1 MQELALE
8 ECPDLDFRRRFAPSA
23 AGAKERVA
31 QGGAHPLMRDDA
43 APGPATPASAPH
55 GVPAKS
61 QISWGG
67 HAPGRLGRE
76 DARNFEDGALSAAIN
91 SIRVRFGSQALTRAA
106 ELPPPQPWPSRT
118 PIDRLTGIGGL
129 PHGRLTLLSG
139 NGTCGKLTLALLLLA
154 GATREFA
161 HAMVI
166 DTCSGFDPWTLIP
179 FYPEL
184 SALTVV
190 RAPALDLAGEAAVAL
205 ARAGAGF
212 ILLMGEIPE
221 HALGPLESGASRSGT
236 VIVGVVDA
244 PGRAFAHASSLS
256 VGFSRTDWIW
266 ERGQLVG
273 LRATAR
279 CVKNRV
285 APPLGETGLEIRYPL
300 GARPL
305 SDHLVQVSEVAPLL
319 LEDQKCASAAV

>member
-1 MQELALE
+1 MQEAQ
-8 ECPDLDFRRRFAPSA
+8 LD
-23 AGAKERVA
+23 
-31 QGGAHPLMRDDA
+31 
-43 APGPATPASAPH
+43 
-55 GVPAKS
+55 
-61 QISWGG
+61 
-67 HAPGRLGRE
+67 
-76 DARNFEDGALSAAIN
+76 NAIN

-154 GATREFA
+154 SATREFA

-166 DTCSGFDPWTLIP
+166 ETRSGFDPWTLLP

-190 RAPALDLAGEAAVAL
+190 NAPAPDPAGEAAVAL

-221 HALGPLESGASRSGT
+221 PWLGPLEAGANRSGT
-236 VIVGVVDA
+236 VLVGVVDA

-256 VGFSRTDWIW
+256 LGFSRTDWVK

-273 LRATAR
+273 LRCEVR
-279 CVKNRV
+279 CTKNRV
-285 APPLGETGLEIRYPL
+285 APPLGETELEIRYPL
-300 GARPL
+300 GTQLLFKP
-305 SDHLVQVSEVAPLL
+305 VAEISPIQ
-319 LEDQKCASAAV
+319 EEECISAVV